1 MGPHT
6 NAKSWLDKIKIH
18 QIRQCFTPPKFLAIR
33 YLHMHCSLLVSCFT
47 KPLHSYWS
55 FLRPTHSKLLPT
67 HVSVCL
73 FRPQWLICNSATLMI
88 TLKWYNITQKTME
101 TKMIK
106 LLNEIVFSRWWN
118 ISRSMKYFQ
127 LLNFISMIFKLLNFE
142 TFGLPYPYIQDAQ
155 IYAGRL
161 LSLAVSSSLRSS
173 Y

>member
-1 MGPHT
+1 
-6 NAKSWLDKIKIH
+6 
-18 QIRQCFTPPKFLAIR
+18 
-33 YLHMHCSLLVSCFT
+33 
-47 KPLHSYWS
+47 
-55 FLRPTHSKLLPT
+55 
-67 HVSVCL
+67 
-73 FRPQWLICNSATLMI
+73 
-88 TLKWYNITQKTME
+88 
-101 TKMIK
+101 MIK

-142 TFGLPYPYIQDAQ
+142 TFGLPYPDAQ